1 MVTPG
6 SGVHQFNSDSEIT
19 VTAVPQPGYRFA
31 YWLGDVS
38 HPGESTTQIHLN
50 DSKAVIAVFERVTP
64 DMTGE
69 DDKDIEISG
78 GGGGG
83 PSGLM
88 PTATNFFTTNW
99 SISGG
104 AAASSP
110 VVVSGPILIQTPEP
124 ATLLLFGVGGSYL
137 VRRRRRLRKRHARL
151 CLKSRA

>member
-1 MVTPG
+1 MVTPD
-6 SGVHQFNSDSEIT
+6 SGVHQFNTNSEIT
-19 VTAVPQPGYRFA
+19 VTAIPQPGYRFA

-50 DSKAVIAVFERVTP
+50 DSKAVVAVFERVTP
-64 DMTGE
+64 DMTG
-69 DDKDIEISG
+69 DNDPDIEISG

-88 PTATNFFTTNW
+88 PTATNFFATNW

-137 VRRRRRLRKRHARL
+137 MRRRREQRRRH
-151 CLKSRA
+151 SRQ